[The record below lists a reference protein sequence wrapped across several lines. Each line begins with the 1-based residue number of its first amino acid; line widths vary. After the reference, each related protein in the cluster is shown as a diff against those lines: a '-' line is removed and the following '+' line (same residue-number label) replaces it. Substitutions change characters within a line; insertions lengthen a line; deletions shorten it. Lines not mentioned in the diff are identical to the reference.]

1 MCEWHVFFF
10 KQKTAYELRIS
21 DWSSDVCSSD
31 LGLTIRGSGIDVPA
45 MDSAVLVR
53 QSAERAT
60 VVDNRLEDN
69 LFGVYLH
76 GAAGSRVENNVI
88 HGRRDLR
95 ISEAGNGVSIWN
107 APGAAIVGND
117 IRHGQIG
124 SEACREGVGQT
135 VWTAGVAGTFKK
147 KNK

>member
-1 MCEWHVFFF
+1 M
-10 KQKTAYELRIS
+10 
-21 DWSSDVCSSD
+21 
-31 LGLTIRGSGIDVPA
+31 TIRGSGIDVPA

-117 IRHGQIG
+117 IRHGRDGIFVKNSRKNLR
-124 SEACREGVGQT
+124 SEEHTSELQSLMRISY
-135 VWTAGVAGTFKK
+135 
-147 KNK
+147 